1 MITPGSRTS
10 SCPRQ
15 TRGSSTPAPAASP
28 GLGREQRL
36 GTGQG
41 FGPNYSEMQGPSPP
55 PPLAVCLLSSS
66 PPARGASR
74 SARCPAQRSTDQ
86 RGDHQVRRTLMF
98 LGGPSGPAPSL
109 EGGRGDEE
117 GSWKDPCCSVPPD
130 TGKWGGCRARQA
142 SPLPCCGYRA
152 PVPTC
157 PLHHNGV
164 PRLHQQSQPLPTTLQ
179 GKHAWGAKRRGGTAG
194 DHPGLQPA
202 PCGGPFLGKVGQN
215 PSRKEKQTKGM
226 GLDLP
231 VLEVPGAPFLS
242 APPQHITATGHHGSS
257 TAGIAREK
265 PAP

>member
-15 TRGSSTPAPAASP
+15 TRGSSSPAPAASP

-41 FGPNYSEMQGPSPP
+41 FGPNYSKTQGPSPP

-179 GKHAWGAKRRGGTAG
+179 GKHAWGAKRGGGAQLETT
-194 DHPGLQPA
+194 PGLGQLPA
-202 PCGGPFLGKVGQN
+202 GGPSWERPESLKKGKAN
-215 PSRKEKQTKGM
+215 KGH
-226 GLDLP
+226 GP
-231 VLEVPGAPFLS
+231 RFVRAGGPRRPFS
-242 APPQHITATGHHGSS
+242 QRPPQHITATGHHGSS